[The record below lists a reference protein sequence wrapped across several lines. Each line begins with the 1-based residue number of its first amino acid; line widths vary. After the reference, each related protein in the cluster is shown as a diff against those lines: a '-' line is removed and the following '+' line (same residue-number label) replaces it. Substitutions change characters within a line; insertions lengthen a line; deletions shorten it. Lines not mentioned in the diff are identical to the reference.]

1 MNECVENNNNY
12 IYSSQCAFTVFE
24 SVWMIS
30 AWIWS

>member
-1 MNECVENNNNY
+1 M
-12 IYSSQCAFTVFE
+12 SQFAFTVFE